1 MLRYFFRRP
10 EENGLFLFG
19 YFFDQGGV
27 EGGGSYGHEAADFD
41 DYAAV
46 ALDAQEVALDAG
58 PDATRDADAVAGLEA
73 GFVGGQVEELLL
85 VGAGH
90 GDEVAHLLR
99 RNGEGTPLGEAH
111 DVAYL
116 VGKGRGALERLHRGL
131 RGADENEVVDHGDE
145 LALRSGT
152 LGLHVVEGNE
162 ILDAEGVEIGFEFHL
177 ARVGDAQGIPCH
189 LRGHG
194 TGTRV

>member
-1 MLRYFFRRP
+1 M
-10 EENGLFLFG
+10 EGS
-19 YFFDQGGV
+19 GG
-27 EGGGSYGHEAADFD
+27 YGHEAADFD

-46 ALDAQEVALDAG
+46 TFDAQEVALDTG
-58 PDATRDADAVAGLEA
+58 PDAARDADAVAGLEA

-85 VGAGH
+85 IGAGH

-116 VGKGRGALERLHRGL
+116 VGKGRGALERLHSGL
-131 RGADENEVVDHGDE
+131 RGADENEVVDYGNE
-145 LALRSGT
+145 LALRSGA

-177 ARVGDAQGIPCH
+177 ARVGDAQGVPCH